1 MAVALLAVG
10 AAVTLYQNASQ
21 LAQAQ
26 SDPYGSVSA
35 ERRFAAALSHIPKDV
50 PLAYIS
56 DLEIG
61 PKAGTTAFL
70 CAQYAVAP
78 HLLIPMAQGG
88 RHEWA
93 IGNFAR
99 QTDYAAAGASAGY
112 RLEFDAG
119 SGAIVYRRSAP

>member
-10 AAVTLYQNASQ
+10 AAVTLYQNSSL

-78 HLLIPMAQGG
+78 HLLIPVAQGA
-88 RHEWA
+88 RYEWA

-99 QTDYAAAGASAGY
+99 GTDYAAAGASAGY

>member
-1 MAVALLAVG
+1 MLAVA
-10 AAVTLYQNASQ
+10 AALSLYQNNSL

-35 ERRFAAALSHIPKDV
+35 EQRFAPALSHIPKDV

-78 HLLIPMAQGG
+78 HLLMPVAEAKSP
-88 RHEWA
+88 EWA

-99 QTDYAAAGASAGY
+99 GTDYAAAGARAGY

-119 SGAIVYRRSAP
+119 LGAIVYRRSAP